1 MKQVLQNMRT
11 GKTSVEDVPIPTP
24 RTGTALIRTCA
35 SLVSAGTER
44 TVIEFAEK
52 SLLGKAHSRPD
63 LMRQVLDKARR
74 EGLLGTVE
82 AAFNR
87 LDEPLALGYSSA
99 GVIEALGADM
109 PGFQVGQR
117 VACAGGNY
125 AVHAEYAQVPRNL
138 LAHLPDEVDFE
149 SASFSTL
156 AAIAMHGFRLSQPQ
170 VGENVVVIGLGLLG
184 LLTVQIAL
192 AAGCRALGVDINP
205 TRVELANQFGALAVL
220 NQQAEEAALA
230 FTGGRGAD
238 AVLICAGDPSSDT
251 VTLAGVLSR
260 DKGRV
265 VAVGLVG
272 QDLPRPIY
280 FQKELSFIT
289 SRSYG
294 PGRYDPAYEEG
305 GIDYP
310 YGYIRWTEGRNLS
323 ACVELIATGKLNVG
337 ALVTHHFPIEK
348 AAEAYE
354 LITGKRDEPFLG
366 VLLTYPLQEGK
377 PVAPSRIVLNPTRT
391 TVQADVKLGVLG
403 AGLFA
408 NAVLLPAIKKQKNIQ
423 LVGIAS
429 PGGLHARHSGSKF
442 GFNYASSS
450 EDELINDAN
459 INTLAI
465 LTRHDSHTALTIKA
479 LKAGKHVFVEKPLAV
494 DAAQLDEL
502 EALLKT
508 STDDLPLLM
517 TGFNRRFAPLVQELN
532 AFLAGRQEPLVAH
545 YRINAGGLPLT
556 HWLHDPIQGG
566 GRIIGEGCHFIDL
579 LTFLVGEP
587 PCSVSTHGLPDGGRY
602 REDVL
607 SMTFT
612 FPDGSLGVVD
622 YLANGDKAFGK
633 ERLEVFSGGRVA
645 VLDDY
650 RSLEMVQNGHRKMVK
665 SALRQD
671 KGHFNEWQ
679 AFIAAIRAGGPP
691 PIPYAHLLGVTRA
704 SFAAIRSLRD
714 NQEVEILS

>member
-1 MKQVLQNMRT
+1 
-11 GKTSVEDVPIPTP
+11 
-24 RTGTALIRTCA
+24 TALIRTCA

-44 TVIEFAEK
+44 SVIEFAEK

-99 GVIEALGADM
+99 GVIAALGADM
-109 PGFQVGQR
+109 TGFQVGQR

-125 AVHAEYAQVPRNL
+125 AVHAEYALVPRNL
-138 LAHLPDEVDFE
+138 LALLPDEVDFE

-156 AAIAMHGFRLSQPQ
+156 GAIALHGFRLSQPQ

-192 AAGCRALGVDINP
+192 AAGCRVLGVDINP
-205 TRVELANQFGALAVL
+205 ARVDLAKKFGSLAVL
-220 NQQAEEAALA
+220 NQQAEEATLA
-230 FTGGRGAD
+230 FTGGHGAD
-238 AVLICAGDPSSDT
+238 AILICAGDPSSDT
-251 VTLAGVLSR
+251 VTLAGVLCR

-280 FQKELSFIT
+280 YQKELSFVT

-310 YGYIRWTEGRNLS
+310 YGYIRWTEGRNLGAS
-323 ACVELIATGKLNVG
+323 VELIATGKLNVE
-337 ALVTHHFPIEK
+337 ALVTHRFTIDQ
-348 AAEAYE
+348 AVEAYE

-366 VLLTYPLQEGK
+366 VLLTYPHQENK
-377 PVAPSRIVLNPTRT
+377 PVASNRTVLNPTRT
-391 TVQADVKLGVLG
+391 TAQAGVKLGVLG

-408 NAVLLPAIKKQKNIQ
+408 HAVILPAIKNQKIIH
-423 LVGIAS
+423 LIGIAS

-442 GFNYASSS
+442 GFSYATSN
-450 EDELINDAN
+450 EDELINDAG

-465 LTRHDSHTALTIKA
+465 LTRHDSHTALTIKG

-494 DAAQLDEL
+494 DATQLDEI
-502 EALLKT
+502 EALLLK
-508 STDDLPLLM
+508 SGGDLPLLM
-517 TGFNRRFAPLVQELN
+517 TGFNRRFAPLVQKLN
-532 AFLAGRQEPLVAH
+532 DFLSGRHEPLMAH
-545 YRINAGGLPLT
+545 YRVNAGGLPLT
-556 HWLHDPIQGG
+556 HWLHDPVQGG

-587 PCSVSTHGLPDGGRY
+587 PCTVRTHGLPDGGRY

-612 FPDGSLGVVD
+612 FPDGSLGIVD
-622 YLANGDKAFGK
+622 YLANGDKAFAK

-650 RSLEMVQNGHRKMVK
+650 RSLEMVQNNHRKVLK

-679 AFIAAIRAGGPP
+679 AFITAIQTGGPP
-691 PIPYAHLLGVTRA
+691 PIPYCHLLGVTRS

-714 NQEVEILS
+714 NREIDLRS

>member
-1 MKQVLQNMRT
+1 MKQVLQNMRS

-24 RTGTALIRTCA
+24 RRGMALIRTCA

-44 TVIEFAEK
+44 SVVEFAEK
-52 SLLGKAHSRPD
+52 SLLGKARSRPD
-63 LMRQVLDKARR
+63 LARQVLDKARR

-87 LDEPLALGYSSA
+87 LDEPLALGYSSS

-109 PGFQVGQR
+109 PGFHIGQR

-125 AVHAEYAQVPRNL
+125 AVHAEYALVPRNL
-138 LAHLPDEVDFE
+138 LAPLPDEMDFE
-149 SASFSTL
+149 SASFATL
-156 AAIAMHGFRLSQPQ
+156 AAIALHGFRLSQPQ

-184 LLTVQIAL
+184 LLTVQIAM
-192 AAGCRALGVDINP
+192 AAGCRVLGVDIDP
-205 TRVELANQFGALAVL
+205 ARVELAKQFGALAVL
-220 NQQAEEAALA
+220 NPQAEEATLA
-230 FTGGRGAD
+230 YSGGRGAD
-238 AVLICAGDPSSDT
+238 AILICAGDPSSDT

-260 DKGRV
+260 DHGRV
-265 VAVGLVG
+265 VAVGVVG

-280 FQKELSFIT
+280 FQKELSFVT

-305 GIDYP
+305 GLDYP
-310 YGYIRWTEGRNLS
+310 YGYIRWTEGRNLG
-323 ACVELIATGKLNVG
+323 ACVDLIASGKLDVQ
-337 ALVTHHFPIEK
+337 ALVTHHFPIEQ

-366 VLLTYPLQEGK
+366 VVLTYPMQAGK
-377 PVAPSRIVLNPTRT
+377 PAEASRITLASPRSAAQTSVR
-391 TVQADVKLGVLG
+391 LGVLG

-408 NAVLLPAIKKQKNIQ
+408 NAVLLPAIKKQKDIQ

-429 PGGLHARHSGSKF
+429 AGGLHARHSGGKF
-442 GFNYASSS
+442 GFNYAASS
-450 EDELINDAN
+450 EDELIDDAN

-465 LTRHDSHTALTIKA
+465 LTRHDSHVALTLKA

-502 EALLKT
+502 EELLRT
-508 STDDLPLLM
+508 GGDDLPLLM
-517 TGFNRRFAPLVQELN
+517 AGFNRRFAPLVQKL
-532 AFLAGRQEPLVAH
+532 ATFLAGRHEPLVAH
-545 YRINAGGLPLT
+545 YRVNAGGLPLT
-556 HWLHDPIQGG
+556 HWQHDPVQGG

-587 PCSVSTHGLPDGGRY
+587 PNSVTTHGLPDAGRY

-622 YLANGDKAFGK
+622 YLANGDKAFAK
-633 ERLEVFSGGRVA
+633 ERLEVFCAGRVA

-650 RSLEMVQNGHRKMVK
+650 RSLEMVQNGSRKVIK

-679 AFIAAIRAGGPP
+679 ALIAAIRSGGPA

-704 SFAAIRSLRD
+704 SFAAIESLRSGQKVD
-714 NQEVEILS
+714 IL

>member
-1 MKQVLQNMRT
+1 MKQVLQNIRS

-24 RTGTALIRTCA
+24 RAGTALIRTCA

-44 TVIEFAEK
+44 SVVEFAEK
-52 SLLGKAHSRPD
+52 SLLGKVRSRPD
-63 LMRQVLDKARR
+63 LARQVLDKARR

-125 AVHAEYAQVPRNL
+125 AVHAEYALVPRNL
-138 LAHLPDEVDFE
+138 LVPLPDGIDFE
-149 SASFSTL
+149 SASFTTL
-156 AAIAMHGFRLSQPQ
+156 AAIALHGFRLSQPQ

-192 AAGCRALGVDINP
+192 AAGCRVLGVDINP
-205 TRVELANQFGALAVL
+205 GRVELAKQVGAKAVL
-220 NQQAEEAALA
+220 RPQAEEAILA
-230 FTGGRGAD
+230 FSGGRGAD
-238 AVLICAGDPSSDT
+238 AILICAGDPTSDA
-251 VTLAGVLSR
+251 VTLAGLLAR
-260 DKGRV
+260 DHGRV

-280 FQKELSFIT
+280 FQKELSFVT

-305 GIDYP
+305 GADYP
-310 YGYIRWTEGRNLS
+310 FGYVRWTEGRNLG
-323 ACVELIATGKLNVG
+323 ACVELIASGKLDVH
-337 ALVTHHFPIEK
+337 ALITHRFPIEQ
-348 AAEAYE
+348 AVEAYD

-366 VLLTYPLQEGK
+366 VVLTYPQAGLQAE
-377 PVAPSRIVLNPTRT
+377 STRIVCTPTNP
-391 TVQADVKLGVLG
+391 VPQATVKLGVLG

-408 NAVLLPAIKKQKNIQ
+408 NAVLLPAIKKQKDLQ

-429 PGGLHARHSGSKF
+429 AGGLHARHSGDKF
-442 GFNYASSS
+442 GFGYAASKD
-450 EDELINDAN
+450 DELINDPN

-465 LTRHDSHTALTIKA
+465 LTRHDSHTALTIQA

-494 DAAQLDEL
+494 DPAQLDEL
-502 EALLKT
+502 EALLNT
-508 STDDLPLLM
+508 VGDGLPLLM
-517 TGFNRRFAPLVQELN
+517 TGFNRRFAPLAQKLGD
-532 AFLAGRQEPLVAH
+532 FMAGRHEPLAH
-545 YRINAGGLPLT
+545 YRVNAGLLPLT
-556 HWLHDPIQGG
+556 HWLHDPVQGG
-566 GRIIGEGCHFIDL
+566 GRIIGEGCHFIDFL
-579 LTFLVGEP
+579 AFLVGEP
-587 PCSVSTHGLPDGGRY
+587 PCTVTTHGLPDSGRY

-633 ERLEVFSGGRVA
+633 ERVEVFCAGRVA
-645 VLDDY
+645 VLDDF
-650 RSLEMVQNGHRKMVK
+650 RSLEMVQNGRRKRVK

-679 AFIAAIRAGGPP
+679 AFIAAIRVGGPP
-691 PIPYAHLLGVTRA
+691 PIPYAQLLGVTRA
-704 SFAAIRSLRD
+704 SFAAIESLRS
-714 NQEVEILS
+714 NQKIDI

>member
-1 MKQVLQNMRT
+1 MKQVLQNMRS

-24 RTGTALIRTCA
+24 RTSTALIRTCA

-44 TVIEFAEK
+44 SVIEFAEK

-63 LMRQVLDKARR
+63 LMRQVLEKARR

-99 GVIEALGADM
+99 GEIEALGADM
-109 PGFQVGQR
+109 TGFQVGQR

-138 LAHLPDEVDFE
+138 LAHHPDEVDFE

-156 AAIAMHGFRLSQPQ
+156 AAIALHGFRLSQPQ
-170 VGENVVVIGLGLLG
+170 VAENVVVIGLGLLG

-192 AAGCRALGVDINP
+192 AAGCRVLGVDINP
-205 TRVELANQFGALAVL
+205 ARVELAKQFGALAVL
-220 NQQAEEAALA
+220 NQQAEEATLA

-238 AVLICAGDPSSDT
+238 AILICAADPSSDT

-280 FQKELSFIT
+280 YQKELSFIT

-305 GIDYP
+305 GNDYP
-310 YGYIRWTEGRNLS
+310 YGYIRWTEGRNLG
-323 ACVELIATGKLNVG
+323 ACVELMASGNLNVK
-337 ALVTHHFPIEK
+337 ALVTHRFPIEQ

-354 LITGKRDEPFLG
+354 LITGKTDEPFLG
-366 VLLTYPLQEGK
+366 VLLTYPQQVR
-377 PVAPSRIVLNPTRT
+377 PVTSNRIALSSTRST
-391 TVQADVKLGVLG
+391 STSSVRLGVLG

-408 NAVLLPAIKKQKNIQ
+408 NAVLLPAIKKQENIQ

-429 PGGLHARHSGSKF
+429 PGGLHARHSGNKF
-442 GFNYASSS
+442 GFGYAASN
-450 EDELINDAN
+450 EDELINDTS

-465 LTRHDSHTALTIKA
+465 LTRHDSHTALTIRA

-508 STDDLPLLM
+508 GGDDLPLLM
-517 TGFNRRFAPLVQELN
+517 TGFNRRFAPLVQKLN
-532 AFLAGRQEPLVAH
+532 TFLAGRHEPLVAL

-556 HWLHDPIQGG
+556 HWLHDPVQGG

-587 PCSVSTHGLPDGGRY
+587 PCTVTTHGIPDDGRY

-622 YLANGDKAFGK
+622 YLANGDKAFSK
-633 ERLEVFSGGRVA
+633 ERLEVFTGGRVA

-650 RSLEMVQNGHRKMVK
+650 RSLEMVQNGNRKMVK

-691 PIPYAHLLGVTRA
+691 PIPYTHLLGVTRA
-704 SFAAIRSLRD
+704 SFAAIQSLRD
-714 NQEVEILS
+714 NRKIDIQPQ

>member
-1 MKQVLQNMRT
+1 MKQVLQNMRR
-11 GKTSVEDVPIPTP
+11 GKTSVEEVPIPTP
-24 RTGTALIRTCA
+24 RPGTALIRTCA

-44 TVIEFAEK
+44 SVIEFAEK

-99 GVIEALGADM
+99 GVIAALGADM
-109 PGFQVGQR
+109 TGFQVGQR

-125 AVHAEYAQVPRNL
+125 AVHAEYALVPRNL
-138 LAHLPDEVDFE
+138 LAQLPDEVDFE
-149 SASFSTL
+149 SASFTTL
-156 AAIAMHGFRLSQPQ
+156 AAIALHGFRLSQPQ

-192 AAGCRALGVDINP
+192 AAGCRVLGVDINP
-205 TRVELANQFGALAVL
+205 ARVDLAKKFGALAVL
-220 NQQAEEAALA
+220 NQQAEEATLA
-230 FTGGRGAD
+230 FTGGHGAD

-251 VTLAGVLSR
+251 VTLAGVLCR
-260 DKGRV
+260 DKGLV

-280 FQKELSFIT
+280 YQKELSFVT

-305 GIDYP
+305 GINYP
-310 YGYIRWTEGRNLS
+310 YGYIRWTEGRNLGAS
-323 ACVELIATGKLNVG
+323 VDLIATGKLDVG
-337 ALVTHHFPIEK
+337 ALVTHRFTIEQ
-348 AAEAYE
+348 AVEAYD

-366 VLLTYPLQEGK
+366 VLLTYPHQK
-377 PVAPSRIVLNPTRT
+377 DKQVASSRIVLNPIRT
-391 TVQADVKLGVLG
+391 TAQAGVKLGVLG

-408 NAVLLPAIKKQKNIQ
+408 NAVLLPAIKKQKKIQ
-423 LVGIAS
+423 LIGIAS

-442 GFNYASSS
+442 GFSYATSN
-450 EDELINDAN
+450 EAELIHDVG

-465 LTRHDSHTALTIKA
+465 LTRHDSHAALTIKA

-494 DAAQLDEL
+494 DAAQLDEI
-502 EALLKT
+502 EALLLK
-508 STDDLPLLM
+508 SGGDQPLLM
-517 TGFNRRFAPLVQELN
+517 TGFNRRFAPLAQKLN
-532 AFLAGRQEPLVAH
+532 DYLSGRHDPLVAH
-545 YRINAGGLPLT
+545 YRVNAGGLPLT
-556 HWLHDPIQGG
+556 HWLHDPVQGG

-587 PCSVSTHGLPDGGRY
+587 PCTVRTHGLPDGGRY

-622 YLANGDKAFGK
+622 YLANGDKAFAK
-633 ERLEVFSGGRVA
+633 ERLEVFSGGCVA

-650 RSLEMVQNGHRKMVK
+650 RSLEMVQNGHRKVLK

-679 AFIAAIRAGGPP
+679 AFIAAIQAGGPP

-704 SFAAIRSLRD
+704 SFAAIRSLRENREID
-714 NQEVEILS
+714 ILS

>member
-1 MKQVLQNMRT
+1 MKQVLQNMRS

-24 RTGTALIRTCA
+24 RRGMALIHTHA

-44 TVIEFAEK
+44 SVVEFAEK
-52 SLLGKAHSRPD
+52 SLLGKARSRPD
-63 LMRQVLDKARR
+63 LARQVLDKARR

-125 AVHAEYAQVPRNL
+125 AVHAEYALVPRNL
-138 LAHLPDEVDFE
+138 LAPLPDEVDFE
-149 SASFSTL
+149 SASFATL

-170 VGENVVVIGLGLLG
+170 VGENMVVIGLGLLG

-192 AAGCRALGVDINP
+192 AAGCRVLGVDIDP
-205 TRVELANQFGALAVL
+205 VRVELAKQFGALAVL
-220 NQQAEEAALA
+220 NPLAEEATLA
-230 FTGGRGAD
+230 FTNGRGAD
-238 AVLICAGDPSSDT
+238 AILICAGDPSSDT

-260 DKGRV
+260 DHGRV
-265 VAVGLVG
+265 VAVGVVG

-280 FQKELSFIT
+280 FQKELSFMT

-294 PGRYDPAYEEG
+294 PGRYDPGYEEG

-310 YGYIRWTEGRNLS
+310 YGYIRWTEGRNLA
-323 ACVELIATGKLNVG
+323 ACVDLIASGKLDAG
-337 ALVTHHFPIEK
+337 ALITHHFPIEQ

-366 VLLTYPLQEGK
+366 VVLTYPAQESK
-377 PVAPSRIVLNPTRT
+377 PAAANRIILNPART
-391 TVQADVKLGVLG
+391 GAQASVKLGVLG

-408 NAVLLPAIKKQKNIQ
+408 NAVLLPAIKKQKDIQ

-429 PGGLHARHSGSKF
+429 AGGLHARHSGGKF
-442 GFNYASSS
+442 GFGYAASN

-465 LTRHDSHTALTIKA
+465 LTRHDSHTALTIKG

-494 DAAQLDEL
+494 DQAQLDEL
-502 EALLKT
+502 EALLR
-508 STDDLPLLM
+508 SGGDDLPLLM
-517 TGFNRRFAPLVQELN
+517 TGFNRRFAPLVQKLA
-532 AFLAGRQEPLVAH
+532 AFLAGRHEPLVAH
-545 YRINAGGLPLT
+545 YRVNAGRLPLT
-556 HWLHDPIQGG
+556 HWQHDPLQGG

-587 PCSVSTHGLPDGGRY
+587 PCTVSAQGLPDGGRY
-602 REDVL
+602 HEDVV

-612 FPDGSLGVVD
+612 FSDGSLGVVD
-622 YLANGDKAFGK
+622 YLANGDKAFAK
-633 ERLEVFSGGRVA
+633 ERVEVFCAGRVA

-650 RSLEMVQNGHRKMVK
+650 RSLEMVQNGNRKVLK

-679 AFIAAIRAGGPP
+679 AFIAAIRSGGPA
-691 PIPYAHLLGVTRA
+691 PIPYTHLLGVTRA
-704 SFAAIRSLRD
+704 SFAAIQSLRD
-714 NQEVEILS
+714 NKKVDIQ

>member
-24 RTGTALIRTCA
+24 RAGTALIRTCA

-125 AVHAEYAQVPRNL
+125 AVHAEYALVPRNL

-149 SASFSTL
+149 SASFTTL
-156 AAIAMHGFRLSQPQ
+156 AAIALHGFRLSQPQ

-192 AAGCRALGVDINP
+192 AAGCRVLGVDINP
-205 TRVELANQFGALAVL
+205 TRVELAKQFGALAVL

-337 ALVTHHFPIEK
+337 ALVTHHFPIEQ

-391 TVQADVKLGVLG
+391 TAQAEVKLGVLG

-450 EDELINDAN
+450 EDELINDAS

-508 STDDLPLLM
+508 SGDDLPLLM

-532 AFLAGRQEPLVAH
+532 AFLTDRQEPLVAH

-556 HWLHDPIQGG
+556 HWLYDPIQGG

-622 YLANGDKAFGK
+622 YLANGDKAFAK
-633 ERLEVFSGGRVA
+633 ERLEVFCAGRVA

-650 RSLEMVQNGHRKMVK
+650 RSLEMVQNGHRKVLK

-691 PIPYAHLLGVTRA
+691 PIPYGHLLGVTRA

-714 NQEVEILS
+714 NQEIEILS